1 VLLFLNS
8 HVVWTLVPIAV
19 SMSRVIV
26 RRVQRRVRRD
36 RAGRPCSPNRQP
48 TLLIKQPLSRPVI
61 GREAGDA

>member
-36 RAGRPCSPNRQP
+36 RACSANGQP
-48 TLLIKQPLSRPVI
+48 TLLIKQPCSRPAM

>member
-36 RAGRPCSPNRQP
+36 RADRPCSANGQP
-48 TLLIKQPLSRPVI
+48 TLLIKQPCSRPAM